1 MIRQE
6 YYKWLCRF
14 IFTSR
19 RRNYKRLIK
28 YLHGVEF
35 TYFIPFDENRY
46 EDGLALRKRFAYD
59 NDYDEDHIVNV
70 MGDDPC
76 SVLEMMIALAIRCE
90 EHIMED
96 IEYGDRT
103 GQWFWSMIDNA
114 GFGSLTD
121 LYFNTGE
128 AEQIVD
134 RVLNRTYSPC
144 GEGGL
149 FHVKHNCR
157 EDLRTVEL
165 WYQLNW
171 YLDDYFIERRYY
183 EHEFE

>member
-1 MIRQE
+1 VIREE
-6 YYKWLCRF
+6 YYKWLCHF
-14 IFTSR
+14 VFTSR

-28 YLHGVEF
+28 YLHSVEF

-46 EDGLALRKRFAYD
+46 EDGIELRRRFAIESGYMQ
-59 NDYDEDHIVNV
+59 DHLINI

-90 EHIMED
+90 ENIMED
-96 IEYGDRT
+96 IEIGDRT
-103 GQWFWSMIDNA
+103 GQWFWAMIDNA

-121 LYFNTGE
+121 INFNSRE
-128 AEQIVD
+128 ADFITN
-134 RVLNRTYSPC
+134 RILNREYGPC

-149 FHVKHNCR
+149 FYIKHNCHA
-157 EDLRTVEL
+157 DLRTVEL

-171 YLDDYFIERRYY
+171 YLASYIKEMNEY
-183 EHEFE
+183 EY

>member
-6 YYKWLCRF
+6 YFKWLCQF

-35 TYFIPFDENRY
+35 TYSIAFDENRY
-46 EDGLALRKRFAYD
+46 EDGLSLRKRFAYD
-59 NDYDEDHIVNV
+59 KGCNEDHIVNI

-103 GQWFWSMIDNA
+103 NQWFWAMIDNA
-114 GFGSLTD
+114 GFSSLTD
-121 LYFNTGE
+121 LNFNTRE
-128 AEQIVD
+128 AEFIID
-134 RVLNRTYSPC
+134 RVLNRKYGPC
-144 GEGGL
+144 GEGG
-149 FHVKHNCR
+149 FFYINNCNV
-157 EDLRTVEL
+157 DLRDVEL

-171 YLDDYFIERRYY
+171 YLESYFEEMKYY
-183 EHEFE
+183 EY

>member
-1 MIRQE
+1 MIREE

-19 RRNYKRLIK
+19 RRNYKRVIR

-35 TYFIPFDENRY
+35 TYSVPFDENRY
-46 EDGLALRKRFAYD
+46 EDGLSLRSRFAYELGYS
-59 NDYDEDHIVNV
+59 NDHITNT

-76 SVLEMMIALAIRCE
+76 SVLEMMIALALRCE
-90 EHIMED
+90 EHIMDD

-103 GQWFWSMIDNA
+103 SQWFWTMIDNA

-121 LYFNTGE
+121 LNFNSRE
-128 AEQIVD
+128 AEHIIN
-134 RVLNRTYSPC
+134 RVLNRKYGPC
-144 GEGGL
+144 GEGG
-149 FHVKHNCR
+149 FFYIKNNCNV
-157 EDLRTVEL
+157 DLREVEL

-171 YLDDYFIERRYY
+171 YLDSYFEERKQY
-183 EHEFE
+183 EY

>member
-1 MIRQE
+1 MIREE

-19 RRNYKRLIK
+19 RRNYKRLIR

-35 TYFIPFDENRY
+35 TYSVLFDENRY
-46 EDGLALRKRFAYD
+46 EDGLSLRSRFAYELGYS
-59 NDYDEDHIVNV
+59 NDYITNT

-76 SVLEMMIALAIRCE
+76 SVLEMMIALALRCE
-90 EHIMED
+90 EHIMDD

-103 GQWFWSMIDNA
+103 NQWFWTMIDNA

-121 LYFNTGE
+121 LNFNSRE
-128 AEQIVD
+128 AEHIIN
-134 RVLNRTYSPC
+134 RVLNRKYGPC
-144 GEGGL
+144 GEGG
-149 FHVKHNCR
+149 FFYIKNNCNV
-157 EDLRTVEL
+157 DLREVEL

-171 YLDDYFIERRYY
+171 YLDSYFEERKQY
-183 EHEFE
+183 EY

>member
-1 MIRQE
+1 MIREE

-19 RRNYKRLIK
+19 RRNYKRLIR

-35 TYFIPFDENRY
+35 TYSVLFDENRY
-46 EDGLALRKRFAYD
+46 EDGLSLRSRFAYELG
-59 NDYDEDHIVNV
+59 YGYDHITNT

-76 SVLEMMIALAIRCE
+76 SVLEMMIALALRCE
-90 EHIMED
+90 EHIMDD

-103 GQWFWSMIDNA
+103 SQWFWTMIDNA

-121 LYFNTGE
+121 LNFNSRE
-128 AEQIVD
+128 AEYIID
-134 RVLNRTYSPC
+134 RVLNRKYGPC
-144 GEGGL
+144 GEGG
-149 FHVKHNCR
+149 FFYIKNNCNV
-157 EDLRTVEL
+157 DLREVEL

-171 YLDDYFIERRYY
+171 YLDSYFEERKQY
-183 EHEFE
+183 EY